1 MKSHGFIVIAFL
13 TSLLTGCHT
22 QKEIEAYALANPVSH
37 VSSDYSA
44 VGSKTALLG
53 REHLIGKWQTISH
66 VDWARYNS
74 TIWGIRKWNQT
85 CCGGPLVFDVTL
97 VYDFK
102 DDGHVDL
109 NVSVSRD
116 QQRLVVAA
124 KGQWTYNDGI
134 LKILLG
140 EEKWDGTGDG
150 GFAHDEVAQ
159 GLLFS
164 GVQKGYWGD
173 LSERIIT
180 WYGEDTIVLGW
191 ADIQNYRGWWAK
203 FMQDYM
209 WHQKSV
215 TVIQIGD
222 DGCWHLH
229 SSPEDSVAPGPRMI
243 HAVWDRLIFRRVV
256 PQMNGVKKQ
265 NKNETLSREANALP
279 NKPPY
284 RIIDLAREKDSDFAY
299 AFTLELSG
307 DASIQTFFGIQAMF
321 ANEVR
326 AAYQM
331 EYPNANISTLRV
343 VVQPRLSNGKIVG
356 RAEVLTITPVSLSY
370 DAGSR
375 RGRLSVRFN
384 PGQAEEARAWIR
396 KNIETLARDKN
407 IALMTGQLP
416 PAATYYSLGE
426 KIDGNVI
433 EIEFKTE

>member
-1 MKSHGFIVIAFL
+1 M
-13 TSLLTGCHT
+13 
-22 QKEIEAYALANPVSH
+22 
-37 VSSDYSA
+37 
-44 VGSKTALLG
+44 
-53 REHLIGKWQTISH
+53 
-66 VDWARYNS
+66 
-74 TIWGIRKWNQT
+74 
-85 CCGGPLVFDVTL
+85 
-97 VYDFK
+97 
-102 DDGHVDL
+102 
-109 NVSVSRD
+109 
-116 QQRLVVAA
+116 
-124 KGQWTYNDGI
+124 
-134 LKILLG
+134 
-140 EEKWDGTGDG
+140 
-150 GFAHDEVAQ
+150 
-159 GLLFS
+159 
-164 GVQKGYWGD
+164 
-173 LSERIIT
+173 
-180 WYGEDTIVLGW
+180 
-191 ADIQNYRGWWAK
+191 
-203 FMQDYM
+203 
-209 WHQKSV
+209 
-215 TVIQIGD
+215 
-222 DGCWHLH
+222 
-229 SSPEDSVAPGPRMI
+229 
-243 HAVWDRLIFRRVV
+243 
-256 PQMNGVKKQ
+256 
-265 NKNETLSREANALP
+265 P